1 MQLLLLL
8 QSLTAV
14 ISLQLKKLTMLII
27 IILKDYVRK
36 GKEKTLQGFY
46 VQFKS

>member
-1 MQLLLLL
+1 
-8 QSLTAV
+8 
-14 ISLQLKKLTMLII
+14 MLII

-46 VQFKS
+46 VQFKSW